1 MATRVKHLRITTSIT
16 ADDSL
21 QNVTSH
27 TTNTPSTAG
36 DITTRVLIDRITVAG
51 LNTSNPV
58 ASFRL
63 QCGGIDVARFSTSN
77 LGSNSILVLSGSN
90 STSYS
95 TNSTSGA
102 LRFLDLSGSGALLSS
117 GIDVQWFCPAQ
128 FYSQIGDYFQI
139 AVSNGGGTVSTNL
152 NLICIGEY

>member
-1 MATRVKHLRITTSIT
+1 MATRVKHLRITTNIT

-36 DITTRVLIDRITVAG
+36 DITTRVLIDRITVDG
-51 LNTSNPV
+51 LNASNPIT
-58 ASFRL
+58 SFRL
-63 QCGGIDVARFSTSN
+63 QCGGIDVAQFST
-77 LGSNSILVLSGSN
+77 NSIGARSTLVLSGSN

-95 TNSTSGA
+95 TNADSVG
-102 LRFLDLSGSGALLSS
+102 LRFLDLSGSGVLNS
-117 GIDVQWFCPAQ
+117 GGTEVQWFCPAQ
-128 FYSQIGDYFQI
+128 FYSQVGDFFQI